1 MITVSDT
8 TPLRYLIEIEKVHI
22 LEILFGRIFIP
33 EKVAEELQRPKTPQK
48 VKDWM
53 QSRPPWLEVTQADL
67 SIFTPQKKIHDGERE
82 AFALALAL
90 KADAVLID
98 DKDAIPEAK
107 RLNLQPISL
116 FTILERAAARDLI
129 DLPQTVDEMRK
140 TTFRLPPEDEIQAM
154 LERDE
159 KRKKDEKRQKKKKRD
174 IQRPRKR

>member
-1 MITVSDT
+1 MITVYNT

-22 LEILFGRIFIP
+22 LETLFGRVFIP

-53 QSRPPWLEVTQADL
+53 QSRPTWLEVKKADL
-67 SIFTPQKKIHDGERE
+67 SVFTAQKKIHDGERE

-98 DKDAIPEAK
+98 DKDALPEAR
-107 RLNLQPISL
+107 RLGLQTVSL

-140 TTFRLPPEDEIQAM
+140 TSFRLPPEDEIQSM
-154 LERDE
+154 LKRDQQ
-159 KRKKDEKRQKKKKRD
+159 RKKDKARKKKKKTHA
-174 IQRPRKR
+174 RKPS

>member
-1 MITVSDT
+1 MITVSNT

-22 LEILFGRIFIP
+22 LETLFGRVFIP
-33 EKVAEELQRPKTPQK
+33 EKVAEELLRPKTPQK

-53 QSRPPWLEVTQADL
+53 QSRPTWLEVKKADL
-67 SIFTPQKKIHDGERE
+67 SVFTPQKKIHDGERE

-98 DKDAIPEAK
+98 DKDALPEAR
-107 RLNLQPISL
+107 RLGLQTVSL

-140 TTFRLPPEDEIQAM
+140 TSFRLPPEDEIQYM
-154 LERDE
+154 LKRDQQ
-159 KRKKDEKRQKKKKRD
+159 RKKR
-174 IQRPRKR
+174 